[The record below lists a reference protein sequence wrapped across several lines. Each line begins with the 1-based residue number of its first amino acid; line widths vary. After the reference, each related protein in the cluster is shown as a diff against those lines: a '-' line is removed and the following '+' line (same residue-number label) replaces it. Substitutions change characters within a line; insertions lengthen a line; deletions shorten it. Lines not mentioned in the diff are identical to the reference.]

1 MGFDNRHQHSTTHEP
16 NHTLLPKAPIQ
27 YLFEPCGIINH
38 GQTYEVAQQHILGFT
53 ISLYDYIN

>member
-1 MGFDNRHQHSTTHEP
+1 
-16 NHTLLPKAPIQ
+16 LPKAPIQ